1 MKFIRGL
8 QCKWKINFLECA
20 VYWSGSLPFDDK
32 AFNIDLIGLS
42 NRNTTLNVDM
52 YVYMY
57 ANIQLNVNSSP
68 VLLITK
74 EYLSFE

>member
-32 AFNIDLIGLS
+32 AFNLDLIRLS
-42 NRNTTLNVDM
+42 NRNTILNADM

-57 ANIQLNVNSSP
+57 ANIRVTITSIFLIP
-68 VLLITK
+68 VEMK
-74 EYLSFE
+74 H

>member
-20 VYWSGSLPFDDK
+20 VYWSGFLPFDDK
-32 AFNIDLIGLS
+32 AFNLDLIRLS
-42 NRNTTLNVDM
+42 NRNTTLNADM

-57 ANIQLNVNSSP
+57 AVIPLHPKINE
-68 VLLITK
+68 K
-74 EYLSFE
+74 YLSFE

>member
-20 VYWSGSLPFDDK
+20 VYWSGFLPFDDK
-32 AFNIDLIGLS
+32 AFNLDLIRLS
-42 NRNTTLNVDM
+42 NRNAILNTDI

-57 ANIQLNVNSSP
+57 ANI
-68 VLLITK
+68 LLYPRIIEILMRDK
-74 EYLSFE
+74 RG